1 MLLYI
6 MWFFFFD
13 TYTGSN
19 PLLSIAIVYILEKA
33 FKQLRRWL
41 GRRNLVKKSMFD
53 DRFLM

>member
-1 MLLYI
+1 

-41 GRRNLVKKSMFD
+41 GRRDLVKKSMFD